1 MSLYESDGT
10 TWVKVGGGTGP
21 AGPTGPTGPQGPSGT
36 SAFMSGTGPPTAAL
50 GADGAVYLDLATTQ
64 FWGPKTAGAWPA
76 TPMGHLVANVMN
88 YQTVKN
94 VNATYAAVKS
104 RYATY
109 DALKNG

>member
-21 AGPTGPTGPQGPSGT
+21 AGPQGPPGT
-36 SAFMSGTGPPTAAL
+36 PGASSFVSGTGPPAAGI
-50 GADGAVYLDLATTQ
+50 GADGSVYLDLSTTQ
-64 FWGPKTAGAWPA
+64 FWGPKTAGVWPSS
-76 TPMGHLVANVMN
+76 PMGHLVANVMT

-94 VNATYAAVKS
+94 VNSNYGAVKS

-109 DALKNG
+109 NALKNG